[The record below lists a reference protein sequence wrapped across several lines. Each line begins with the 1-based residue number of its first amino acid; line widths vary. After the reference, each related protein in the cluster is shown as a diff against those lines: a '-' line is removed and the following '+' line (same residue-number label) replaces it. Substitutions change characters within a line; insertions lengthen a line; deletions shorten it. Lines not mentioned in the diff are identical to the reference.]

1 MKPLTKLFVFT
12 VLAIT
17 IVSCKEEKKPTYI
30 ITKKPVEKKV
40 PTGPSKMDNS
50 NWERTVEW
58 LGSPYTLSIVRQ
70 SDEQLPL
77 AKDEQGKSYY
87 DNKITLKITRAD
99 GTVFY
104 SQTFTKK
111 DFPTNTP
118 TDCFALLGM
127 AFDRIDGNV
136 LRFGSSIGSPD
147 TMSDEYIPFVVE
159 VNKNGK
165 TKIYLDTLGE

>member
-1 MKPLTKLFVFT
+1 
-12 VLAIT
+12 
-17 IVSCKEEKKPTYI
+17 
-30 ITKKPVEKKV
+30 
-40 PTGPSKMDNS
+40 MDNS

-147 TMSDEYIPFVVE
+147 TMSDEYIPFVIE

-165 TKIYLDTLGE
+165 TIIYLDTLGE